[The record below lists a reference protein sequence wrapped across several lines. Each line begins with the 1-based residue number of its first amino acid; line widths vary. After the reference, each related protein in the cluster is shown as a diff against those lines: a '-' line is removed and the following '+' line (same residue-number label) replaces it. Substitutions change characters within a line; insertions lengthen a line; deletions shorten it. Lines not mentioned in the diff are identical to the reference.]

1 MSFLYT
7 PGFQFVFIAKVLQ
20 CYSRSPEQ
28 LAEGEEKAIGI
39 NKTCRS
45 STSYCWKAETPAGIA
60 QGCGE
65 SELSLIFSL
74 LFGTMSDSCNTINL
88 GDSYTGCV
96 CHTNLCNTA
105 SIKKASS
112 LLKAGILLTLIYSIY
127 TLFHW
132 MGYHWG
138 IIMA

>member
-1 MSFLYT
+1 M
-7 PGFQFVFIAKVLQ
+7 
-20 CYSRSPEQ
+20 PEQ
-28 LAEGEEKAIGI
+28 LAKGEEKAIGI

-65 SELSLIFSL
+65 SELSFMFSL

-105 SIKKASS
+105 SIKKASNI
-112 LLKAGILLTLIYSIY
+112 LKAEILLTLIYGLY
-127 TLFHW
+127 TLFH
-132 MGYHWG
+132 
-138 IIMA
+138 

>member
-1 MSFLYT
+1 MSLLYT
-7 PGFQFVFIAKVLQ
+7 TAFQFVFIAKVLQ

-88 GDSYTGCV
+88 GESYTGCV

-127 TLFHW
+127 TLFH
-132 MGYHWG
+132 YHWG